1 MALRSDCRF
10 CVSPAMCMFNVYVTV
25 SLHIAVIK
33 YQGKGNLREKGFIF
47 DSQIEVS
54 FHLGGEA
61 TAVGA

>member
-1 MALRSDCRF
+1 
-10 CVSPAMCMFNVYVTV
+10 MCMFNVYVTV